1 MTKEEI
7 LEKSR
12 AENKNMMDP
21 AMQNVLINSA
31 SIANGIMMLII
42 CVLVMVESFTG
53 NKQAALPLFLAFL
66 SAGTA
71 MYGFIAFKTKKRM
84 LKVLFVVELVC
95 WLVFA
100 AVYVLTVLK
109 RCNII

>member
-12 AENKNMMDP
+12 AENKNMMDL
-21 AMQNVLINSA
+21 AMQSVLINSA

-53 NKQAALPLFLAFL
+53 NKQSALPLFLAFL

-84 LKVLFVVELVC
+84 FKVLFVVELVC

-100 AVYVLTVLK
+100 AVYVLAVLK